1 MKKFFK
7 ICIYITLSVLSV
19 MGIRLLCCDRLK
31 IIPIEGQLGFTD
43 TYIPDVSLCIPAAYT
58 GFHDDIEGEYRIN
71 GKTYGSQSLKERV
84 SIHPQKGL
92 LISRNWLSDTGFQQ
106 HVLVKDGKVR
116 SFRDKRRFRRRALCC
131 SKEDPAKLFI
141 IQSRDKMTMN
151 EFASEISKYSYNAV
165 NLDMGRWGYGWVG
178 KKILCPW
185 TIVFRHWQTNWIYC
199 KS

>member
-43 TYIPDVSLCIPAAYT
+43 TYIPDASLCIPAAYT

-92 LISRNWLSDTGFQQ
+92 LISRNWLSAACIGKGWEGQKLQGQAQIPPSCPMQQ
-106 HVLVKDGKVR
+106 QGG
-116 SFRDKRRFRRRALCC
+116 
-131 SKEDPAKLFI
+131 SK
-141 IQSRDKMTMN
+141 Q
-151 EFASEISKYSYNAV
+151 AV
-165 NLDMGRWGYGWVG
+165 HHPVQR
-178 KKILCPW
+178 
-185 TIVFRHWQTNWIYC
+185 
-199 KS
+199 

>member
-43 TYIPDVSLCIPAAYT
+43 TYIPDASLCIPAAYT

-92 LISRNWLSDTGFQQ
+92 FISRNWLSDTGFQQ

-116 SFRDKRRFRRRALCC
+116 SFRDKRRFRRRALCS
-131 SKEDPAKLFI
+131 SKEDPSKLFI

-151 EFASEISKYSYNAV
+151 EFASEISKYS
-165 NLDMGRWGYGWVG
+165 
-178 KKILCPW
+178 
-185 TIVFRHWQTNWIYC
+185 
-199 KS
+199 

>member
-19 MGIRLLCCDRLK
+19 MGIRLLCCDKVK

-43 TYIPDVSLCIPAAYT
+43 TYIPDASLCIPAAYT

-71 GKTYGSQSLKERV
+71 GKTYGTQSLKERV

-92 LISRNWLSDTGFQQ
+92 LISRNWQSDTGFQQ

-116 SFRDKRRFRRRALCC
+116 SFRDKRRFCRRALCC

-165 NLDMGRWGYGWVG
+165 NLDMGRWGYGWIG
-178 KKILCPW
+178 KRTLSPWRALKKVPLCEAAE
-185 TIVFRHWQTNWIYC
+185 I
-199 KS
+199 